1 MTWWH
6 YLILVNFY
14 LVLFYGFYV
23 LLLQRETFFQL
34 NRLYLVAASILSFL
48 IPVIHSSWVKNLF
61 ITQRVQ
67 YTLYSSPVITYHF
80 KPIEDSHINMGQVF
94 AMLYLA
100 GIALLTIRLISQL
113 VQLNNIIRQPKQAT
127 SFSFFNRIKIGDN
140 VTDSDVVTA
149 HEQAHA
155 RQWHSVDVMIIEV
168 VMILN
173 WFNPVV
179 YFYRLAIKHIH
190 EFIADKHAVIA
201 GTSRA
206 DYALLLLSQTFNTP
220 THQLVNHFFNK
231 SLLKRRI
238 LMLQKGNS
246 KKVALAKYGLSAPM
260 FILMLVLSS
269 ATVNNSKAITII
281 SKKANTV
288 FLTPAEDA
296 ISGITNAQ
304 IPDDLF
310 DEVSKTRAGKKIKA
324 AVYIHNNQQDATIS
338 TSAKVF
344 DVVERR
350 PEFPGGMTA
359 FFRFI
364 GETLKYPATMREN
377 NIQGKAYISFIIE
390 KDGSISDV
398 RSLHDPGYGAGEEAV
413 RTISLSPR
421 WNPGIQNG
429 QPIRVQFTVPINFSL
444 AGDDSKQLKLPVDT
458 IKLVPASKPSS
469 LEPLILVNGSEYNE
483 NLKTISSDK
492 IQSIEILKDKSTST
506 YVAIYGAKALNGV
519 VLVTLKK

>member
-1 MTWWH
+1 
-6 YLILVNFY
+6 
-14 LVLFYGFYV
+14 
-23 LLLQRETFFQL
+23 
-34 NRLYLVAASILSFL
+34 
-48 IPVIHSSWVKNLF
+48 
-61 ITQRVQ
+61 
-67 YTLYSSPVITYHF
+67 
-80 KPIEDSHINMGQVF
+80 
-94 AMLYLA
+94 
-100 GIALLTIRLISQL
+100 
-113 VQLNNIIRQPKQAT
+113 
-127 SFSFFNRIKIGDN
+127 
-140 VTDSDVVTA
+140 
-149 HEQAHA
+149 
-155 RQWHSVDVMIIEV
+155 
-168 VMILN
+168 
-173 WFNPVV
+173 
-179 YFYRLAIKHIH
+179 
-190 EFIADKHAVIA
+190 
-201 GTSRA
+201 
-206 DYALLLLSQTFNTP
+206 
-220 THQLVNHFFNK
+220 
-231 SLLKRRI
+231 
-238 LMLQKGNS
+238 
-246 KKVALAKYGLSAPM
+246 
-260 FILMLVLSS
+260 MLVLSS